1 MQSHKIVLKICTKI
15 GTYDPQKWHLGL
27 SDSSFFLLQEFVKLG
42 YPKAVH
48 RISMSYYD
56 TGLDVCGGDVV
67 VFKPSL
73 LFFLV
78 QSEQLKETI

>member
-1 MQSHKIVLKICTKI
+1 M
-15 GTYDPQKWHLGL
+15 
-27 SDSSFFLLQEFVKLG
+27 DSQIQVFLLLQEFVKLG

-78 QSEQLKETI
+78 QSEQLKQYKPNVNLFRYRSTIDCVDTYS

>member
-1 MQSHKIVLKICTKI
+1 
-15 GTYDPQKWHLGL
+15 
-27 SDSSFFLLQEFVKLG
+27 
-42 YPKAVH
+42 
-48 RISMSYYD
+48 MSYYD

-78 QSEQLKETI
+78 QSEQLKQYKPNVNLFRYRSTIDCVDTYP

>member
-1 MQSHKIVLKICTKI
+1 MEYQIQVFL
-15 GTYDPQKWHLGL
+15 
-27 SDSSFFLLQEFVKLG
+27 LLQEFVKLG

-78 QSEQLKETI
+78 QSEQLKQYKPNVNLFRYRSTIDCVDTYS